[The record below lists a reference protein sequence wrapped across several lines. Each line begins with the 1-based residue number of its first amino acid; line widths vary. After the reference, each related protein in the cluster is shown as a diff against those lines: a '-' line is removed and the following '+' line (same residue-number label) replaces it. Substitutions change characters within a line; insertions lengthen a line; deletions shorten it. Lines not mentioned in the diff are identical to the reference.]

1 MNSLGQSS
9 HKLVDMQKSSN
20 VTDALVLPGDVIAT
34 AEEYLPGR
42 NAAES
47 NGYVV
52 SLIYGSVRKDDKNL
66 TVSVSP
72 VKKKLSV
79 HVGEIAYGKVTKT
92 DQRHASVK
100 VGAVLDKDLGLV
112 EYTAEGSIGLSSQF
126 DKNGNPNIHIGDIVR
141 TKILRIGDRGFELG
155 IFGKNLGV
163 LRTLC
168 SKCRI
173 PLQKKDSSL
182 YCDNCERSEIRKVA
196 EDYGMIDIT
205 GEWA

>member
-1 MNSLGQSS
+1 
-9 HKLVDMQKSSN
+9 MQKSSN
-20 VTDALVLPGDVIAT
+20 DSDALVLPGDVIAT

-42 NAAES
+42 NATES
-47 NGYVV
+47 NGLVV

-66 TVSVSP
+66 TVSISP

-79 HVGEIAYGKVTKT
+79 HVGEIAYGKVIKT

-100 VGAVLDKDLGLV
+100 VGAVLDRELGLA

-173 PLQKKDSSL
+173 PMRKKDSSL